1 MSPSPTPSRGPSGK
15 LREWLGHDAHP
26 LVQFIKYGFSGGMAA
41 VTYLGTIAVL
51 TNTLFP
57 VKDVDAATRGWH
69 YLFALSAAFVTSNTV
84 GYLLNVAFVFKPGRH
99 GKRKEILLFLGLSG
113 IAWVLT
119 APAGSWAMSHYPG
132 LSKWVP
138 TFITAFVSAMINYT
152 GRKFFIF
159 LK

>member
-1 MSPSPTPSRGPSGK
+1 MS
-15 LREWLGHDAHP
+15 HDAHP
-26 LVQFIKYGFSGGMAA
+26 FIQFIKYGFSGGMAA
-41 VTYLGTIAVL
+41 VTYLGTIGILTSTVL
-51 TNTLFP
+51 PTEG
-57 VKDVDAATRGWH
+57 VDPSTRSWH
-69 YLFALSAAFVTSNTV
+69 YFLALTAGFLTSNTV

-99 GKRKEILLFLGLSG
+99 GKRKEILLFLGLAG

-119 APAGSWAMSHYPG
+119 APAGSWAMGHYLG